1 MIETPRFWW
10 RPDQVWAKR
19 LLAPA
24 GALYGAVT
32 AQRMARPGRRLD
44 RPVICVG
51 NLVAGGAG
59 KTPTV
64 LWLVERLVGRGQQ
77 PAVLSRGYG
86 RQKGDIDEVIRVDGE
101 RHTAH
106 QVGDE
111 PLLIARA
118 APCFVSAD
126 RRRAAQA
133 AIASGATLLL
143 LDDGLQNPSL
153 AKTAAIAVVDGATGI
168 GNGACLPAG
177 PLRAPLGRQLPF
189 VSLLL
194 VLGDGAAGDGVAAEA
209 GRRGIAVARGEL
221 RPGAQALQA
230 LHGRRLVAFAGLGR
244 PEKFFRT
251 LEDAGLDVVGR
262 SSFPDHHL
270 FGAADLA
277 RLQAAARRASADL
290 VTTEKDRV
298 RLPRDFPTL
307 TLPVSL
313 DVTDPAPLDAMLARA
328 LEQYR
333 IRWNRIAIPSR

>member
-32 AQRMARPGRRLD
+32 ARRMARPGRRLD

-51 NLVAGGAG
+51 NVVAGGAG

-64 LWLVERLVGRGQQ
+64 LWLVERLEARGQR
-77 PAVLSRGYG
+77 PVVLSRGYG
-86 RQKGDIDEVIRVDGE
+86 RQRGDGDEVIRVDGD
-101 RHTAH
+101 RHTARE
-106 QVGDE
+106 VGDE
-111 PLLIARA
+111 PLLIART
-118 APCFVSAD
+118 APCFVAAD
-126 RRRAAQA
+126 RRRAAEA
-133 AIASGATLLL
+133 AVASGGTVLL

-153 AKTAAIAVVDGATGI
+153 TKTASIAVVDGTTGI

-189 VSLLL
+189 VSLIL

-209 GRRGIAVARGEL
+209 GRQAVAVARGDL
-221 RPGAQALQA
+221 RPDARALQA
-230 LHGRRLVAFAGLGR
+230 LRGRRLVAFAGLGR
-244 PEKFFRT
+244 PDKFFRT
-251 LEDAGLDVVGR
+251 LEEAGLDLVGR
-262 SSFPDHHL
+262 SSFPDHHP
-270 FGAADLA
+270 FREVDLA
-277 RLQAAARRASADL
+277 RLLASARQASADL

-298 RLPRDFPTL
+298 RLPADFPAL

-313 DVTDPAPLDAMLARA
+313 DIEDPAPLDAMLDRA
-328 LEQYR
+328 L
-333 IRWNRIAIPSR
+333 AVTPGA